1 MNWSDIAFIGACAV
15 FLLAI
20 GYLAGSIHVL
30 DEWRK
35 ALGED
40 NGQGET

>member
-1 MNWSDIAFIGACAV
+1 MNWSDIALIGACAF

-30 DEWRK
+30 EEWRK
-35 ALGED
+35 AQGED